1 MPKLAT
7 WNAEIFPVFMLL
19 AAVPEFTIPLLSRD
33 DYNTTARGVYR
44 SPVSGTKIVKGKKL
58 TEA

>member
-1 MPKLAT
+1 
-7 WNAEIFPVFMLL
+7 MLL